1 MTYFLF
7 FLALGLITALTVAV
21 RQLQQQKRT
30 IAIERQKRKEAE
42 RIAESH
48 NRVRNELTGQND
60 QLNREIQT
68 LQNQKEDA
76 IAQVQQRSKQL
87 TDDLIERDQL
97 IDQLKHQVEALRQEQ
112 LELKANKLNRNNGAE
127 AVHESVESNEEKIQE
142 YESVLEDYK
151 REIKALKSENHK
163 LTLKNKHQQFN
174 KVASGP
180 SDIELNATEV
190 DLYPQERVGILIE
203 TLSHSLETHIQK
215 NTRREHIISDIIA
228 SNNSN
233 IAEYR
238 SRQEHLRAEIKQ
250 LFRSYKRMNSGVEQS
265 LKQMGFEIVSDKK
278 HYKIIFCRDSRYG
291 YTFAKTSSDHRS
303 GQNAAT
309 DICKLFM

>member
-7 FLALGLITALTVAV
+7 FLVLGLITVLTVAV

-30 IAIERQKRKEAE
+30 IAIERQKRKEME
-42 RIAESH
+42 KIAEGYDK
-48 NRVRNELTGQND
+48 VRNGLTGQND
-60 QLNREIQT
+60 QLTKEIQT
-68 LQNQKEDA
+68 LRDQKEDA
-76 IAQVQQRSKQL
+76 IAQVQQRSQQI
-87 TDDLIERDQL
+87 TDDLLERDQL
-97 IDQLKHQVEALRQEQ
+97 IDQLEHKVEALQQEQ
-112 LELKANKLNRNNGAE
+112 LELKADELNRKNGAG
-127 AVHESVESNEEKIQE
+127 AVYESVESDEERIQE
-142 YESVLEDYK
+142 YELVIEDYK

-174 KVASGP
+174 KAASGP
-180 SDIELNATEV
+180 SDLELSATEV

-238 SRQEHLRAEIKQ
+238 SRQEDLRAEIKR
-250 LFRSYKRMNSGVEQS
+250 LFRSYKRMNSGMEQS

-309 DICKLFM
+309 DICKLFL